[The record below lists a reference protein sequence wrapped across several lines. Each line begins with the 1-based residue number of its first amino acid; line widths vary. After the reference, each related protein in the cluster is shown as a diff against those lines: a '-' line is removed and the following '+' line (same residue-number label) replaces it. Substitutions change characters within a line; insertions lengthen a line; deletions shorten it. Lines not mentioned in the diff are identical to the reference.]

1 METVV
6 PRPQRLLKLFIR
18 LMLPVVTLAGFG
30 GFASIV
36 MLGLNPGKTI
46 SATYSPDSRYRA
58 RIMEVDSSQGC
69 GVITK
74 SYVVLV
80 ERRWK
85 YIKTGSVSPFCFVG
99 APSQLAVSWIDSS
112 TLSIGCT
119 ACEPET
125 TFTYDQN
132 WGRLHFAF
140 DVQRQ

>member
-1 METVV
+1 MEAAA

-30 GFASIV
+30 GLASIG

-46 SATYSPDSRYRA
+46 SSTYSPDGHYRA
-58 RIMEVDSSQGC
+58 RIMEVDSNQGC

-85 YIKTGSVSPFCFVG
+85 
-99 APSQLAVSWIDSS
+99 
-112 TLSIGCT
+112 
-119 ACEPET
+119 
-125 TFTYDQN
+125 
-132 WGRLHFAF
+132 
-140 DVQRQ
+140 